1 MRGDGTWENAR
12 RKAGKFMI
20 PDLNRRVF
28 LCRLASLLGGTF
40 ISSIVQATPPPEKG
54 AKHTVEKGETVW
66 GIARKYGVDP
76 QEILQLNRLEKPYTI
91 YPGQSLL
98 IPGTVKDDPPSGEGN
113 ADRKHVVQK
122 GETVWSISRKY
133 NTTPTEIIELNDLKK
148 PYHIYPSDEL
158 TIRGSSPS
166 RSRQQGIAWLCRL
179 PDGVR
184 GRRWRYII
192 IHHSA
197 TRTGNAAIFDS
208 HHRRLGMTY
217 GLAYH
222 FVIGN
227 GTGSGD
233 GEIEVGGRWKRQLH
247 GGHVRSRQMNEIAI
261 GICLVG
267 DFNKTYPTRRQ
278 MENLVPLVQ
287 YLMNR
292 YNVPKKKVVGHRDV
306 QSTDCPGK
314 NLSLTSLRGKL

>member
-1 MRGDGTWENAR
+1 
-12 RKAGKFMI
+12 MI
-20 PDLNRRVF
+20 PDLHRRAF
-28 LCRLASLLGGTF
+28 LCRLASLVGGTF
-40 ISSIVQATPPPEKG
+40 FSSLLRATPPPETG
-54 AKHTVEKGETVW
+54 ARHTVEKGDTVW

-76 QEILQLNRLEKPYTI
+76 QEVLELNRLEKPYTI
-91 YPGQSLL
+91 HPGQSIL
-98 IPGTVKDDPPSGEGN
+98 IPGSEKDTPPSEEKNGGT
-113 ADRKHVVQK
+113 KHVVQK
-122 GETVWSISRKY
+122 GETVWSISRRY
-133 NTTPTEIIELNDLKK
+133 NATPAQIIELNGLKK
-148 PYHIYPSDEL
+148 PYRIYPGDVL

-166 RSRQQGIAWLCRL
+166 RSREQGIAWLCRL
-179 PDGVR
+179 PDGAR
-184 GRRWRYII
+184 ARRWRYII

-208 HHRRLGMTY
+208 HHRRLRMTY

-287 YLMNR
+287 YLMDR
-292 YNVPKKKVVGHRDV
+292 YSVPKKRVVGHRDV

-314 NLSLTSLRGKL
+314 HFSLTGLRDKL